1 MPVYLLYAGGL
12 GIMARRTTFLCSCFY
27 NYPHIFF
34 PFPQLNLGESMG
46 ENRFEVGSDVGI
58 MTVHDVAG
66 YLRLSEAKVYKMA
79 NEGRVP
85 ALRMGKSWR
94 FKRELIDEWI
104 RRETEL
110 TLHVSEQA

>member
-1 MPVYLLYAGGL
+1 MSNKGFRVNP
-12 GIMARRTTFLCSCFY
+12 
-27 NYPHIFF
+27 
-34 PFPQLNLGESMG
+34 
-46 ENRFEVGSDVGI
+46 DVGI
-58 MTVHDVAG
+58 MTVHDVAE

-85 ALRMGKSWR
+85 ALRIGKAWR

-110 TLHVSEQA
+110 ALHGS

>member
-1 MPVYLLYAGGL
+1 MSKKG
-12 GIMARRTTFLCSCFY
+12 
-27 NYPHIFF
+27 
-34 PFPQLNLGESMG
+34 
-46 ENRFEVGSDVGI
+46 FEFDGNIGI
-58 MTVHDVAG
+58 MTVHDVAE

-94 FKRELIDEWI
+94 FKREFIDEWI

-110 TLHVSEQA
+110 ALHVS